1 MDRMKTLEELN
12 LDSGIT
18 FTVDQDNEGTRHVCI
33 EVKVSDDQLII
44 MSLTDDEVSE
54 VAKLLG
60 SVHNKKPTLN

>member
-1 MDRMKTLEELN
+1 MKTLEELN